1 MVWVHDSG
9 KQLRD
14 AASRARKIEK
24 GVKAI
29 EDDLAGRLASP
40 RSRLRTAAAVHAA
53 AEAALAAAGASR
65 WVRFT
70 VTKKI
75 EESFRQAGP
84 GRPGPG
90 TGYRRIEKKT
100 FPVTCDVD
108 YDRVGYDAV
117 GDGCWPLITND
128 REMTGAE
135 VLTCGCRK
143 PTPPGD
149 THESRP
155 RRGHA
160 AESGIGPGR

>member
-40 RSRLRTAAAVHAA
+40 QSRLRTTAAVHAA

-70 VTKKI
+70 
-75 EESFRQAGP
+75 
-84 GRPGPG
+84 
-90 TGYRRIEKKT
+90 
-100 FPVTCDVD
+100 
-108 YDRVGYDAV
+108 
-117 GDGCWPLITND
+117 
-128 REMTGAE
+128 
-135 VLTCGCRK
+135 
-143 PTPPGD
+143 
-149 THESRP
+149 
-155 RRGHA
+155 
-160 AESGIGPGR
+160 